1 MKFYLDTMS
10 FIEIEEIASLGM
22 LDGLSINASLVSEQG
37 LHFHH
42 EVRKISRYVNG
53 TISIG
58 VLSIE
63 EEAIVKEGKELA
75 KIGSNIL
82 VKCPLTPAGLRA
94 TKRLTADSIPV
105 NVSLCLSLQQALMAA
120 KAGAWCVSLC
130 LDTTGKRESRDK
142 SVTRHVMTRNI
153 VTVFRNYGLSTQ
165 VLVAD
170 IRTPQEVLESAMA
183 GGHICTMRFAMFR
196 QLFDPAT

>member
-22 LDGLSINASLVSEQG
+22 LDGIAINASLVSEQG

-42 EVRKISRYVNG
+42 KVRKISRYVNG

-130 LDTTGKRESRDK
+130 LDTTGKGESQDK

-153 VTVFRNYGLSTQ
+153 VTIFRNYGLSTQ

>member
-10 FIEIEEIASLGM
+10 FIEIEEIARLGM

-63 EEAIVKEGKELA
+63 EEAMVKEGKELA

-130 LDTTGKRESRDK
+130 LDTTGKGESQDK

-153 VTVFRNYGLSTQ
+153 VTIFRNYGLSTQ